1 MKYLMAALA
10 LSLPLAACA
19 TPSAPIASAPVV
31 EAVDAAAETAA
42 IVAVLNAQD
51 TAWNRGDIDAF
62 MDGYWRSPE
71 LRFASGGNI
80 TRGWDETNARYHR
93 VYGTPELMGMLTT
106 TDYEIVILSPDAAIA
121 HGAWMLER
129 DGDRPSGL
137 YTLVMRKIDGEWL
150 IVSDTTTSAD

>member
-1 MKYLMAALA
+1 MKYLLAALA

-19 TPSAPIASAPVV
+19 TPPAPTAPAPVV

-71 LRFASGGNI
+71 LRFASGGNV

-93 VYGTPELMGMLTT
+93 VYGTPELMGTLTT
-106 TDYEIVILSPDAAIA
+106 TDYEIVILSPDAAIS

>member
-1 MKYLMAALA
+1 MKASLIAIAAGLCLGLPA
-10 LSLPLAACA
+10 CSTLPAGGLQSSSDTVEQAILSVL
-19 TPSAPIASAPVV
+19 TQQ
-31 EAVDAAAETAA
+31 AE
-42 IVAVLNAQD
+42 
-51 TAWNRGDIDAF
+51 AWNDGDIDAF
-62 MDGYWRSPE
+62 MNGYWPSPQ
-71 LRFASGGNI
+71 LRFASGGNV

-93 VYGTPELMGMLTT
+93 VYGTPELMGTLTT

>member
-19 TPSAPIASAPVV
+19 TPSAPTASAPVV